1 MSRSSRVF
9 AIALLVSVV
18 LSAAACTDVT
28 APPLDC
34 DSYQGSQTCMQASYQ
49 GSQT

>member
-1 MSRSSRVF
+1 MSLRSRLL
-9 AIALLVSVV
+9 AIALLVTVA
-18 LSAAACTDVT
+18 LGAAACSDIT